1 MADEARS
8 LAGKRSAFDALVRA
22 LRAPAHQSDGRQLL
36 DAAASAVELCAG
48 EISQTGAAALVRLTT
63 LDELAQP
70 HLRRLTHELID
81 RHAERKTEVPGSWA
95 PGDRFLSAL
104 FDAYRAAFEQ
114 IEGARMQRGVRIE
127 LLVRRIRNAGNL
139 LKWQALSYYQADS
152 ALWEDMLGA
161 YLLGRDEG
169 ILSRQ
174 VTLRAGRNA
183 VTSLEREFARALAL
197 GCASLDQLAL
207 DGIDIADR
215 VVRYVMPTLVYSES
229 CSQGAAYVLPFR
241 SGERPRRLRPGAK
254 ETESGIYFDPTS
266 ALELL
271 GELNSVML
279 KGLVPAAL
287 AAGAC
292 ARERVL
298 AAVHHLRRAWAGVP
312 FARRYR
318 RHPLAGRL
326 RALLGFHDL
335 ALELSAQFEGEETAE
350 AWDMFDVSRN
360 GIGILVPAEDC
371 GRIMVGDLIGVQGE
385 DGGTWHI
392 GVVRRIVRSRDG
404 AGIVGMESI
413 TRCAV
418 AASMDDGRAP
428 SEAIVFDPVRRG
440 GAIRLAHAASGSA
453 ASSEAIFLSQGGR
466 ICKLRRLST
475 VVRGADFEVSSYQVL

>member
-8 LAGKRSAFDALVRA
+8 LAGKRGAFDALVRA

-36 DAAASAVELCAG
+36 DTAASAVELCVA
-48 EISQTGAAALVRLTT
+48 EIRQAGAASLVRLTT

-70 HLRRLTHELID
+70 HLRRLTCEMID
-81 RHAERKTEVPGSWA
+81 CHAGRKTEAPDSWI

-104 FDAYRAAFEQ
+104 FIAYRTAFDQVEAA
-114 IEGARMQRGVRIE
+114 AMQRGARID
-127 LLVRRIRNAGNL
+127 LLVRRVRNAGNL
-139 LKWQALSYYQADS
+139 LKWQALSYFQADTS
-152 ALWEDMLGA
+152 LWGDLLAA
-161 YLLGRDEG
+161 YLLGRDDG

-197 GCASLDQLAL
+197 GCASLDQLSL
-207 DGIDIADR
+207 DGIDITDR
-215 VVRYVMPTLVYSES
+215 VVRYVTPALAYSES
-229 CSQGAAYVLPFR
+229 RSQGAAYLLPFG
-241 SGERPRRLRPGAK
+241 SDERPRRLRSGVDEA
-254 ETESGIYFDPTS
+254 ESGIYFDPAS

-271 GELNSVML
+271 GELNGVML

-287 AAGAC
+287 ASGAC

-298 AAVHHLRRAWAGVP
+298 AAVHHLRRTWSSVP
-312 FARRYR
+312 IARRHR

-326 RALLGFHDL
+326 RALLGFRDL
-335 ALELSAQFEGEETAE
+335 ALELSAQVEGEETAE

-360 GIGILVPAEDC
+360 GIGIVVPAEDC
-371 GRIMVGDLIGVQGE
+371 DRIMVGDLIGVQGE
-385 DGGTWHI
+385 EGGTWHI
-392 GVVRRIVRSRDG
+392 GVVRRIVRSREG

-413 TRCAV
+413 TRSAV

-440 GAIRLAHAASGSA
+440 GAIRLAHPAAGPA
-453 ASSEAIFLSQGGR
+453 AKSDAVFLSQGGR